1 MKRAKLWYLVFLT
14 LSLMWGTAMAAEST
28 AAAGIVRINAGGY
41 EPYTDSS
48 GNVWQPDQGFADGS
62 TIERDASL
70 EIAGTKDPELFL
82 TEHYGMTAFS
92 CKVPNGK
99 YTAKLYFAETFDGI
113 YGEGERVFSFA
124 VHGREFKDFD
134 VWAKAG
140 GANRAYIETVPVDVL
155 NGEFK
160 ITFTSQIENPMI
172 NAIELLPAG
181 ASGASSADSGASP
194 AASGA
199 SSDKGK
205 MEMVP
210 APLGSSS
217 AGAFQAHPSPYNVS
231 GAQYPRIEADSRVTF
246 RFTAPDAKKVQ
257 VALVTSGSN
266 SLNPL
271 PYDMTKGEDGVWTY
285 TSEPQAPGFHNYWM
299 LIDGAAVLDPAT
311 NAFIGYSH
319 MCNGFEI
326 PEPGV
331 SYYDLKDVPHGNVLI
346 KNYFSKTLNAWRRI
360 FMYTPPGYDKD
371 TNVRYPVLYLQHGG
385 GEDERVWIEMG
396 RTHLILDNLLAEGKV
411 KPMIVVMETSYMPM
425 GGGRGGMPGM
435 GGAPGGARGGMPGGA
450 MPGGMGGGVRDGA
463 PGGARDGAPAGARD
477 GAPAGAPGGARG
489 GARGG
494 MGGFGGFGGAGGG
507 SYGQLMVNDLI
518 PWVDSNFR
526 TLADREHRAMAGLS
540 MGGMQTASVT
550 MANLDT
556 FSHIGL
562 FSGGAAIGFMGG
574 SFGTGSDT
582 APAQLDLS
590 RIYNGAM
597 TDPEE
602 FNKKVKVL
610 FMSFGSEP
618 PLENPEGLKRHQE
631 QLVAAGI
638 KNSYVYISPGTSHE
652 WQTWRRSLYTFAP
665 LLFRDDAAAT
675 PAMLASQ
682 VTASQAAAPAQASGN
697 MRMIEDGGTGPHE
710 AVMVSESSLPEYTIF
725 RPKDLSVIGN
735 ANKLPIIAWGNGGCA
750 NSPSG
755 HLNFLS
761 EVASHGFLIVAIG
774 PMPQES
780 EGRRGGGRGM
790 AGGAGG
796 MPAMVGAG
804 GGGAR
809 GGGMS
814 AMGGGA
820 PAGGGRGAVA
830 NTASEKP
837 QLITAIEWA
846 IAQNSDPSSI
856 YYNKIDTSK
865 IAVAGMSCGG
875 LQAYQAAPDP
885 RVTTTMIC
893 NSGLFDSSG
902 GRGGGMGGMPAL
914 GKEHLEKLHGSI
926 IFILGGES
934 DMAYANGMDDF
945 KRITA
950 LPAFTANLG
959 VGHGG
964 TYMQPHGGDFA
975 KVATAWLQ
983 WQLQGDNEAAK
994 MFKGNPCGVAQMEG
1008 WTVEKKNI

>member
-1 MKRAKLWYLVFLT
+1 MERTKLRYLVFLT
-14 LSLMWGTAMAAEST
+14 LSLLWGTAIAAAS
-28 AAAGIVRINAGGY
+28 AAAGVVRINAGGY

-48 GNVWQPDQGFADGS
+48 GNVWQPDQGFPDGS
-62 TIERDASL
+62 TIDRDPST
-70 EIAGTKDPELFL
+70 EIAGTKDKELFL
-82 TEHYGMTAFS
+82 CEHYGMSSFS
-92 CKVPNGK
+92 CKIPNGK
-99 YTAKLYFAETFDGI
+99 YIAKLYFAETFEGI
-113 YGEGERVFSFA
+113 YGLGERVFSFK
-124 VHGREFKDFD
+124 VQGGQEFKDFD
-134 VWAKAG
+134 IWAKTG
-140 GANRAYIETVPVDVL
+140 GANRAYIETLPVEVL
-155 NGEFK
+155 SGEFT

-172 NAIELLPAG
+172 NAIEILPQG
-181 ASGASSADSGASP
+181 ATDASP
-194 AASGA
+194 AAPGA
-199 SSDKGK
+199 SSDKDR

-210 APLGSSS
+210 APLGSLS
-217 AGAFQAHPSPYNVS
+217 AGGFQSHPSPYNVS
-231 GAQYPRIEADSRVTF
+231 GAQFPRIEADSRVTF
-246 RFTAPDAKKVQ
+246 RFNAPDAKKVQ

-271 PYDMTKGEDGVWTY
+271 PYDMTKGDDGVWTY

-346 KNYFSKTLNAWRRI
+346 KNYYSKTLNTWRRI

-425 GGGRGGMPGM
+425 RGGP
-435 GGAPGGARGGMPGGA
+435 RGA
-450 MPGGMGGGVRDGA
+450 M
-463 PGGARDGAPAGARD
+463 
-477 GAPAGAPGGARG
+477 
-489 GARGG
+489 
-494 MGGFGGFGGAGGG
+494 GGFGGAGGG
-507 SYGQLMVNDLI
+507 LYGQLMVNDLI

-597 TDPEE
+597 TDPKE

-618 PLENPEGLKRHQE
+618 PLENPQGLKRHQE

-665 LLFRDDAAAT
+665 LLFRDDASAT
-675 PAMLASQ
+675 PAA
-682 VTASQAAAPAQASGN
+682 ASQASAN
-697 MRMIEDGGTGPHE
+697 TRMIEDGGTGPHE

-735 ANKLPIIAWGNGGCA
+735 ANKLPIITWGNGGCA

-774 PMPQES
+774 PMPQER
-780 EGRRGGGRGM
+780 EGRRGGGS
-790 AGGAGG
+790 G
-796 MPAMVGAG
+796 MP
-804 GGGAR
+804 
-809 GGGMS
+809 
-814 AMGGGA
+814 GGA
-820 PAGGGRGAVA
+820 PAGGGRGAGSD
-830 NTASEKP
+830 TASEKP

-846 IAQNSDPSSI
+846 IDQNSNPNSI
-856 YYNKIDTSK
+856 YYNKIDTTK
-865 IAVAGMSCGG
+865 IGVAGMSCGG

-914 GKEHLEKLHGSI
+914 GKDHLEKLHGPI

-934 DMAYANGMDDF
+934 DIAYANGMDDY
-945 KRITA
+945 KRITN

-975 KVATAWLQ
+975 KVATAWVK
-983 WQLQGDNEAAK
+983 WQLQGDEEAAR

-1008 WTVEKKNI
+1008 WTIQKKNIP